1 MTTFVLTSP
10 AMRFEGLTIPRRPY
24 PLISFGQRRSLDEC
38 KTMADSDMG
47 GYTSS
52 NLEFVPALETEEPS
66 HARFFGS
73 ISTDLPPD
81 RPNLRTA
88 GYAGF
93 RTKDRKRTVF
103 GKGLLDLDQYKYL
116 ALRVKSDGRKYF
128 VNIQTDGIEPTD
140 LHQHRLYAKRPGEWE
155 TVLIDFD
162 AFVRTNQGRITEPQS
177 EILKQKMNS
186 FGFSLID
193 RVPGPFD
200 LRIQNIWATNGLA
213 LEEEAKS
220 EKSLLSEDQKMA

>member
-1 MTTFVLTSP
+1 
-10 AMRFEGLTIPRRPY
+10 
-24 PLISFGQRRSLDEC
+24 
-38 KTMADSDMG
+38 MADSDMG
-47 GYTSS
+47 GYSSS
-52 NLEFVPALETEEPS
+52 NLEFHPALDTKEPS
-66 HARFFGS
+66 HVRFFGS

-116 ALRVKSDGRKYF
+116 ALRLKSDGRSYF

-155 TVLIDFD
+155 TILIDLD
-162 AFVRTNQGRITEPQS
+162 AFVRTNHGRIIEPQS

-186 FGFSLID
+186 FGFSLTD
-193 RVPGPFD
+193 RVPGPFE
-200 LRIQNIWATNGLA
+200 LRIHNIWATNGLA
-213 LEEEAKS
+213 LEEHARKEIS
-220 EKSLLSEDQKMA
+220 DGSEDQKMA

>member
-1 MTTFVLTSP
+1 
-10 AMRFEGLTIPRRPY
+10 MRFEGMTIPRRPY
-24 PLISFGQRRSLDEC
+24 PLIAFDSRHSLDEC

-47 GYTSS
+47 GYSSS
-52 NLEFVPALETEEPS
+52 NLEFVLASDTHEES

-116 ALRVKSDGRKYF
+116 ALRIKSDGRKYF

-140 LHQHRLYAKRPGEWE
+140 LHQHRLYANRPGEWE
-155 TVLIDFD
+155 TVLIDFN
-162 AFVRTNQGRITEPQS
+162 AFVRTNHGRIIEPQS

-186 FGFSLID
+186 FGFSLTD
-193 RVPGPFD
+193 RIPGTFD
-200 LRIQNIWATNGLA
+200 LRIQKIWATNGLA
-213 LEEEAKS
+213 LEDQSKNDKLEQ
-220 EKSLLSEDQKMA
+220 LSDDQKMG